1 MIRLA
6 NTVQLAFVC
15 GAIAPLAEEAKLNA
29 VVMLEGRRSKLT
41 GGSADEAVELKRTGR
56 WALFALFAR

>member
-6 NTVQLAFVC
+6 NTLQLAFVC

-29 VVMLEGRRSKLT
+29 VVMLEGRRSWLI
-41 GGSADEAVELKRTGR
+41 GGSADEAGELKRTG
-56 WALFALFAR
+56 